1 MDWKQRT
8 TEPDEAAMEMLR
20 RECDFSEPF
29 LRVLARRGC
38 TNASD
43 ADTFLHPDRQPL
55 PSPDLLLD
63 MDRAAQKLLGSI
75 RERKRI
81 CIYGDYDVDGVCA
94 TTILYRALALLGADV
109 SYYIPLRAGEGYGMH
124 EGSVRKLAES
134 GVQLLVTVDNGISA
148 HAEIDLANTL
158 GMEVIVTDHHR
169 CHETLPNA
177 YAVVCATRP
186 GQDERIASVCG
197 GVVAMLLAEKLGFP
211 EERFLPIAALATV
224 ADVMPL
230 TGFNRAIVARGVPLI
245 RRERGLCALLD
256 AAGAGDRELDATS
269 LAFLLAPRINAA
281 GRMGDARRAV
291 ELLIAGDEPT
301 RLHYAAELDAANAAR
316 KSEEQRILTEA
327 ERQIDPSAEHLLLM
341 LRGEDWNPGVIGIVA
356 SRILEQY
363 GCPVLL
369 FTRMGDEL
377 VGSGRSVPMIDLFGL
392 LSAHGEFFTRFGG
405 HTQAAGAAMK
415 AENFDACR
423 RALLKDLAARFPD
436 GPEREAIE
444 YEDTLSLADCTVD
457 FCRELEMLAPFGE
470 GNREPVFRV
479 TGTLC
484 ELSTMGR
491 ENAHLSATLRQETDK
506 LRLVGFRMGDRY
518 AGLKDA
524 ENVEALCTLKR
535 NTFRDTTSVN
545 GYLAAIRA
553 SVPEPLLR
561 AAGAFL
567 REPNQANALRTA
579 QAASLHPDENEM
591 RGVFIRRRAQLK
603 TGLWMEDLDEA
614 ELLTMLVLYEAGVT
628 AAAGGRFFEQH
639 VTEKKQITGTRLYT
653 ALRAR

>member
-1 MDWKQRT
+1 MDWKQHST
-8 TEPDEAAMEMLR
+8 APDEAAMEALR
-20 RECDFSEPF
+20 KECDFSEPF

-63 MDRAAQKLLGSI
+63 ADRAAEKILRSI

-94 TTILYRALALLGADV
+94 TTILYRALALLGANV

-148 HAEIDLANTL
+148 HAEIELANAL

-197 GVVAMLLAEKLGFP
+197 GVVAMLLAGKLGFP

-230 TGFNRAIVARGVPLI
+230 TDFNRAIVARGLPLI

-256 AAGAGDRELDATS
+256 AAGAGDKPIDATS
-269 LAFLLAPRINAA
+269 LSFLLAPRINAA

-301 RLHYAAELDAANAAR
+301 RLHFAAELDAANSAR

-392 LSAHGEFFTRFGG
+392 LSAHSEFFTRFGG

-415 AENFDACR
+415 PESFDACR
-423 RALLKDLAARFPD
+423 RALLDDLALRFPN

-444 YEDTLSLADCTVD
+444 YEDTLSLADCTES

-479 TGTLC
+479 CGTLT
-484 ELSTMGR
+484 ELSAMGR
-491 ENAHLSATLRQETDK
+491 ENAHLSATLQQGDDR
-506 LRLVGFRMGDRY
+506 LRLVGFRMGERFG
-518 AGLKDA
+518 GLKDA
-524 ENVEALCTLKR
+524 ETVEALCTLKL

-545 GYLAAIRA
+545 GYMDAIRV

-567 REPNQANALRTA
+567 HDPSGANALRTA
-579 QAASLHPDENEM
+579 RAASRKPNENEM
-591 RGVFIRRRAQLK
+591 RAIFIRLRPRLK
-603 TGLWMEDLDEA
+603 KGVSIEDLDEA
-614 ELLTMLVLYEAGVT
+614 ALLTMLVLYEAGVAT
-628 AAAGGRFFEQH
+628 VAGGRFFEQL
-639 VTEKKQITGTRLYT
+639 VTEKKRITGTRLYT
-653 ALRAR
+653 ALHAR